1 MQVGGKQ
8 GGAENA
14 ISALGWNPN
23 GSHQLL
29 AAAVGSNVVLIVTGT
44 GDSDAKGV
52 TAYLHIYQ
60 YTLWVTLSI
69 HNILLTIN
77 IPSKTLYQY
86 TLSLILSLT
95 LSTPYQHTLSTHLI
109 NATYQHTLSKHPFNT
124 PYQPTLSSGTG
135 DSDASEVTETLLSEA
150 EEQAL
155 KNGPIVMKG
164 TQDQDDEEEEAEEEA
179 AEEEEEEDNTKARK
193 KIISTWHLHPSRN
206 TPTSTGKGK
215 KRATQEEI
223 NPLGRVGRHGELVG
237 PRLTLRLLS
246 KSASGKGVAPLTK
259 LVWHHKGDHTHS
271 QYIISTHSILIK
283 HSIINQT
290 LLYHYPY
297 H

>member
-1 MQVGGKQ
+1 MGGKQ

-44 GDSDAKGV
+44 GDSDA
-52 TAYLHIYQ
+52 
-60 YTLWVTLSI
+60 
-69 HNILLTIN
+69 
-77 IPSKTLYQY
+77 
-86 TLSLILSLT
+86 
-95 LSTPYQHTLSTHLI
+95 
-109 NATYQHTLSKHPFNT
+109 
-124 PYQPTLSSGTG
+124 
-135 DSDASEVTETLLSEA
+135 SEVTETLLSEA

-155 KNGPIVMKG
+155 TKG
-164 TQDQDDEEEEAEEEA
+164 AQDKEDDEDEEEVEEEEAEEED
-179 AEEEEEEDNTKARK
+179 EEDNKKARK

-206 TPTSTGKGK
+206 TSTSTGKGK
-215 KRATQEEI
+215 KRTPAEDS